1 VTLKSYYHRLRAPF
15 AHPVVRTLRRLFVGV
30 AAVVAVVLAVGMV
43 SLLTIELGPV
53 LRDDAEEWASDY
65 LDRPLHIGRLSFRLW
80 TGRFLIEDV
89 VIEGLD
95 AESPPFLEAKRIEVA
110 IPWETLVDRRFVLS
124 SIEMTDW
131 RMHLEVRPD
140 GSHSLPRITPG
151 GDNRDRQSGWT
162 TTLQWVRAHRGEF
175 TYQDHGTPWSI
186 VTRNLDVEVA
196 RPGSEYRGRASFSDG
211 LVSIQNY
218 EPFGAEMTSAFAID
232 GPRVVFDRIDLR
244 TDGAQSLIHGDVN
257 LGPFFPEMMYRVESE
272 IDFERMREIFFANED
287 FTLAGDGTFSG
298 FFHLFKE
305 PKPDGTTRTGRELTG
320 TFSSRRMGVDDYR
333 FDDLR
338 GSVRWTSDRLAVT
351 NASASVYGGRARFG
365 YEMAPLGVP
374 GVRTRA
380 RFDATFNGVSVAR
393 VSEFYRLDGVR
404 LAGDAAGRVNLQWPV
419 GRFAAE
425 RRMGGEIQVTPPD
438 GVVAMSRDL
447 PVTQIEQG
455 RLPRG
460 PSLPLTGV
468 PPLSIGASLRFEL
481 TPTGVTFEQSHVA
494 TPRTFVEFAGSTGLD
509 GTGSTVPFH
518 VSSADWQESY
528 RIFATLRTAFG
539 SRTGEIDVGGYGTF
553 DGVLHGAVGQP
564 RIDGTFAGT
573 RIRAFDVEWGTVDA
587 DVVIEDAFADV
598 ARATL
603 ESNGSRIVAE
613 GRFALGFPRQDGAE
627 ELNAR
632 VTLERRPLADLRH
645 AFGMDRYPVDGLV
658 SGEFRVFGNYTR
670 PFGYGTLDLSNGRAY
685 GEPFDRATAQVALEG
700 EAVRLNALSITKGG
714 STGSGAVYAT
724 WDGSYSF
731 DFAAT
736 AIPIESIESLPREQ
750 LPLSGLIDFTASGS
764 GTFAEPRYSLRGT
777 VRDLFAADEGIGQV
791 DVREVTVVDD
801 LLTVNAKVAS
811 PRLDVDVVGR
821 VDLSGGMY
829 SDLTLTFLST
839 SLDPYV
845 RIFEPRLSPFTT
857 AVVSG
862 AVRVVGEL
870 RDRDSLQ
877 VAARIDDL
885 DLRLFD
891 YPLRNASP
899 FRIAF
904 ERDAVLVSEMVLFGA
919 DTALQISGAVGID
932 DEQVSM
938 TAVGNA
944 NLAML
949 QGFVSNIRSSGRA
962 VLSARVSGSVQNPV
976 VDGAIRLEN
985 GRIRHFGAPHALENI
1000 SGPIT
1005 FDSGGLT
1012 LDGLTARLGEG
1023 PVQFGGRIDKE
1034 GLLPGRVAIT
1044 LAGQNMRVRY
1054 PQGMQ
1059 SVVDA
1064 NLTLE
1069 GVIDDL
1075 RLGGQV
1081 VVRDALYSR
1090 PFPSNLFQFIGGD
1103 TSTAP
1108 PPSGWTVPL
1117 TYDGV
1122 RITATSSIRVQNTGD
1137 VSARLRASA
1146 DLELQGT
1153 YDSPGLIGEMEISPG
1168 GEFTFLGKRYSVT
1181 QGVVYFNDPRSFEP
1195 YVDLEAE
1202 TRVRVPGET
1211 YRITTNVRGLCC
1223 DRLDA
1228 ITFTSD
1234 PALPQSDILAL
1245 LFTDI
1250 APESDIELRRFR
1262 ADSDAQQRALREFAT
1277 QAATGAVS
1285 AQLGRTLEEAF
1296 GFDRVQITPSFVD
1309 RNQTSSRLDPSV
1321 RLRLE
1326 KRLSS
1331 RAFLT
1336 YSRSLSSSSPDEII
1350 QLEYDHTDRF
1360 TWVLSRNED
1369 QTYAVE
1375 VRVRH
1380 AF

>member
-1 VTLKSYYHRLRAPF
+1 VTLKSSYHRLRAAA
-15 AHPVVRTLRRLFVGV
+15 AHPVVRTLTRLVVGLL
-30 AAVVAVVLAVGMV
+30 AVVAFVLAVAIVAG
-43 SLLTIELGPV
+43 LTVDLGPV
-53 LRDDAEEWASDY
+53 SRQYAERYGSQY
-65 LDRPLHIGRLSFRLW
+65 LERPLHIGHISFRLW
-80 TGRFLIEDV
+80 TGRFELEDV
-89 VIEGLD
+89 VIEGLTP
-95 AESPPFLEAKRIEVA
+95 ESPPFLAARRIDVA
-110 IPWETLVDRRFVLS
+110 IPWETLIDRRFVLS

-131 RMHLEVRPD
+131 RMYLEVRPD
-140 GSHSLPRITPG
+140 GTHSLPRITPRG
-151 GDNRDRQSGWT
+151 GDRDRQSGWT

-175 TYQDHGTPWSI
+175 TYEDHGTPWSI

-196 RPGSEYRGRASFSDG
+196 RPGSEYRGRARFSNG
-211 LVSIQNY
+211 VVSIQDY
-218 EPFGAEMTSAFAID
+218 EPLGAEMSSTFEVD
-232 GPRVVFDRIDLR
+232 GPRVVFDRIDLI
-244 TDGAQSLIHGDVN
+244 TDGARSRIHGDVN
-257 LGPFFPEMMYRVESE
+257 LGPFFPEMMYRVDSE
-272 IDFERMREIFFANED
+272 IDFGRMREIFFGGED
-287 FTLAGDGTFSG
+287 FTLAGHGTFGG

-320 TFSSRRMGVDDYR
+320 TFSSPRVGVNEYR

-351 NASASVYGGRARFG
+351 NARASLYGGRARFG
-365 YEMAPLGVP
+365 YEMAPLGVQ
-374 GVRTRA
+374 GVRSQA
-380 RFDATFNGVSVAR
+380 RFDATFDDVSLAR
-393 VSEFYRLDGVR
+393 VSEFYRLDGLR
-404 LAGDAAGRVNLQWPV
+404 LAGEAAGRVDLRWPV

-425 RRMGGEIQVTPPD
+425 RRLRGDIQVTPPD
-438 GVVAMSRDL
+438 GVVPMTREL
-447 PVTQIEQG
+447 PVAQIEEG

-460 PSLPLTGV
+460 PALPLTSL
-468 PPLSIGASLRFEL
+468 PPIALGARVQFDM
-481 TPTGVTFEQSHVA
+481 TPARVTFDQGHVA
-494 TPRTFVEFAGSTGLD
+494 TPRTFVEFAGATGLD
-509 GTGSTVPFH
+509 GTGATIPFH

-528 RIFATLRTAFG
+528 RLFATLMTAFG

-553 DGVLHGAVGQP
+553 DGVLHGAVRQP
-564 RIDGTFAGT
+564 RIEGTFAGS
-573 RIRAFDVEWGTVDA
+573 RIRAWDVEWGAVDA
-587 DVVIEDAFADV
+587 AVVIEDAFAEV
-598 ARATL
+598 ERATL
-603 ESNGSRIVAE
+603 VSGDSRILAD
-613 GRFALGFPRQDGAE
+613 GRFSLGFPRRDEAE
-627 ELNAR
+627 EVNAR
-632 VTLERRPLADLRH
+632 VTLEGRPLADLRH

-658 SGEFRVFGNYTR
+658 SGEFRVFGQYTR
-670 PFGYGTLDLSNGRAY
+670 PFGYGTLDLANGRAY

-700 EAVRLNALSITKGG
+700 EAVRLNALSVTKGG

-724 WDGSYSF
+724 WSGSYSF

-736 AIPIESIESLPREQ
+736 AIPVESIESLPREQ

-777 VRDLFAADEGIGQV
+777 IRDLFAADEGIGQV
-791 DVREVTVVDD
+791 DVREITVVDD

-857 AVVSG
+857 VVVGG
-862 AVRVVGEL
+862 AVRVLGEL

-904 ERDAVLVSEMVLFGA
+904 ERNAVLVSEMVLFGA

-932 DEQVSM
+932 DEQVAM

-976 VDGAIRLEN
+976 VDGTLRLEN

-1034 GLLPGRVAIT
+1034 GLLPGRVAVTI
-1044 LAGQNMRVRY
+1044 AGQNMRVRY

-1064 NLTLE
+1064 TLTLE
-1069 GVIDDL
+1069 GMADDL

-1081 VVRDALYSR
+1081 IVRDALYSR
-1090 PFPSNLFQFIGGD
+1090 PFPSNLFEFIGADDG
-1103 TSTAP
+1103 SAAP
-1108 PPSGWTVPL
+1108 ATGWTVPL
-1117 TYDGV
+1117 SYDGV
-1122 RITATSSIRVQNTGD
+1122 QITAASSIRVQNTGD

-1146 DLELQGT
+1146 DLELHGT
-1153 YDSPGLIGEMEISPG
+1153 YDTPGLIGDMEMMPG
-1168 GEFTFLGKRYSVT
+1168 GEFTFLGKRYVIT
-1181 QGVVYFNDPRSFEP
+1181 QGVVYFNDPRSFAP

-1202 TRVRVPGET
+1202 ARVRVPGET
-1211 YRITTNVRGLCC
+1211 YRITASIRGLCC
-1223 DRLDA
+1223 DRLDTV
-1228 ITFTSD
+1228 TFTSD

-1245 LFTDI
+1245 LFTDV
-1250 APESDIELRRFR
+1250 APESDVELRRFR
-1262 ADSDAQQRALREFAT
+1262 ADSGAQQRALREFAT

-1375 VRVRH
+1375 VRMRH